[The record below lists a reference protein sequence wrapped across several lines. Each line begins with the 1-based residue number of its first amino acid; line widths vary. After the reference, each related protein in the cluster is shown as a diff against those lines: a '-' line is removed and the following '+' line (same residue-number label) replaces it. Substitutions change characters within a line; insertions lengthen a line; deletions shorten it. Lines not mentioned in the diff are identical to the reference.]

1 MPLPTPCNGFHF
13 KLIES
18 TSLYERFQ
26 LHVMDSG
33 RLRGID
39 VSDMAGFQLHVMD
52 SMTTLKLLLES
63 STPSFNSM

>member
-52 SMTTLKLLLES
+52 SGQ
-63 STPSFNSM
+63 TPRGGDSVPRPFNSM